1 MRCLRRCESV
11 GFSGNG
17 GRSSRGDWGGDDV
30 KRAEKWLNNRE
41 LEEGLEDCVRDTG
54 EVERMPTW
62 DVSGRMGDDLT
73 GLKVL
78 KNRSRGRNRRIMD
91 MELK

>member
-17 GRSSRGDWGGDDV
+17 GRSSSSYWGGGDV

-41 LEEGLEDCVRDTG
+41 LEGLEYCVRDIG
-54 EVERMPTW
+54 EVERIPTW
-62 DVSGRMGDDLT
+62 DASGRMGDDLS

-78 KNRSRGRNRRIMD
+78 KNRSRGKNRRIMD
-91 MELK
+91 VEQ